1 MFPGRGAVEVGE
13 EVLAGGFEVV
23 ANQAEVEEE
32 DPEIVLG
39 ARGVKRFALA

>member
-23 ANQAEVEEE
+23 ANQAQVEEE
-32 DPEIVLG
+32 DPEVVLG
-39 ARGVKRFALA
+39 ACGVEGLALA